1 MILKYNRVVLKYI
14 SLILILVSF
23 SFPSKSELSIEE
35 TIKGRKAIFSK
46 NYNTAKRVQSLA
58 SNLDFDEA
66 KSLMLEMSENYKVLL
81 EYFPENTKEGFKT
94 EALLTIWED
103 KENFNNLMSKASKNM
118 IELASVIED
127 ADDIKGTIGKLMWSN
142 CKSCHNKYREEH

>member
-1 MILKYNRVVLKYI
+1 MIQKYNTVILKYI
-14 SLILILVSF
+14 SLILILISF
-23 SFPSKSELSIEE
+23 SLPAKSDLSVEE
-35 TIKGRKAIFSK
+35 IIKGRQSIFSK
-46 NYNTAKRVQSLA
+46 NYNTAKKVQSLA

-66 KSLMLEMSENYKVLL
+66 KNLMTEMSENYKTLL

-118 IELASVIED
+118 IELASIIED
-127 ADDIKGTIGKLMWSN
+127 ADDIRGTLSQLMWSN
-142 CKSCHNKYREEH
+142 CKSCHSKYRAEH

>member
-1 MILKYNRVVLKYI
+1 MILKYNIVILKYI
-14 SLILILVSF
+14 FLILILVSF
-23 SFPSKSELSIEE
+23 SIPAKSDLSVEE
-35 TIKGRKAIFSK
+35 IIKGRQAIFSK
-46 NYNTAKRVQSLA
+46 NYNTAKKVQSLA

-66 KSLMLEMSENYKVLL
+66 KNLMLEMSENYKTLL
-81 EYFPENTKEGFKT
+81 EYFPENSKEGFKT
-94 EALLTIWED
+94 EALSTIWED